1 MSDEERPKDESSPEL
16 KKIMKRYMDL
26 ADDQSPAAV
35 PGHGNFRLK
44 VDKAPPEEDARDRE
58 EIDREFREVVD
69 RFIHLANEQMESV
82 QREHVS
88 LALLYAAARFNS
100 FIVASH
106 APSQDKFKADRKAAF
121 KFFSDEYHRMLT
133 ENLDDYER
141 VYQTD

>member
-1 MSDEERPKDESSPEL
+1 MSDKKRDKDEASPEL

-26 ADDQSPAAV
+26 ADDQSPISV
-35 PGHGNFRLK
+35 QGHGSFKLK
-44 VDKAPPEEDARDRE
+44 VDKTPGVEDAQDRE

-69 RFIHLANEQMESV
+69 RFIHLANEQMETV

-106 APSQDKFKADRKAAF
+106 APGRDKFREDRKAAF
-121 KFFSDEYHRMLT
+121 KFFSAEYHRMLT

-141 VYQTD
+141 VYET